1 MTCFWW
7 VSTLVDTVDPRHA
20 WMLFDELSKYSISM
34 GIHPRMA
41 WIY

>member
-1 MTCFWW
+1 MACFWW

-34 GIHPRMA
+34 GIHPHMA